1 MTVTIKDIALRA
13 GVSIS
18 TVHYALSGT
27 RPIRD
32 ATRRRVQDAVRDLD
46 YQPNA
51 GAATLPSGR
60 TGRLAVVIA
69 GLEPA
74 FANAYF
80 SDFVRGLAAAAEAQ
94 DYTVVLYTA
103 YERRAADGWRPVHI
117 LRRREADGIV
127 LLGTQ
132 IPEAHLDEL
141 AGSGPCVLLNR
152 EHPGLPSIA
161 ADRRQGAARATAH
174 LLALGCDPVTL
185 LAADFP
191 GGGPAATRPELT
203 GFRDAVAAAG
213 VDFDESL
220 VRFVPAPG
228 AAGPAAG
235 ALLDDL
241 AVARRS
247 GPRPGLVVF
256 SYTLARDVCAAIAGS
271 ALAVPEDL
279 GLVLGDDD
287 AGHHDALDVPLTTV
301 QAPKFEMAAAAV
313 DLLVEQLRGGATA
326 PALRGATVPVRRLPM
341 ELHVRWSCGARPRRR
356 AGAGAGALSPR
367 PSEVAVQDR
376 GAGRPARHTESKR

>member
-1 MTVTIKDIALRA
+1 MTVTIKDIAVRA

-32 ATRRRVQDAVRDLD
+32 ATRRRVLDAVRDLD

-51 GAATLPSGR
+51 GAATLPTGR

-74 FANAYF
+74 FANTYF
-80 SDFVRGLAAAAEAQ
+80 SDVVRGLAAAAEAR

-103 YERRAADGWRPVHI
+103 YGRRAAGGWRPAHI

-127 LLGTQ
+127 LMGTQ

-152 EHPGLPSIA
+152 EHPGLPSIT

-185 LAADFP
+185 LAADFR
-191 GGGPAATRPELT
+191 GGGPAEARPELA
-203 GFRDAVAAAG
+203 GFRDAGAAAG
-213 VDFDESL
+213 VAYDAAG

-228 AAGPAAG
+228 SARAAAD
-235 ALLDDL
+235 ALLERL
-241 AVARRS
+241 RRARRS
-247 GPRPGLVVF
+247 GRRPGLVVF
-256 SYTLARDVCAAIAGS
+256 SYTLAPEVCEAIAASG
-271 ALAVPEDL
+271 LAVPEDL

-287 AGHHDALDVPLTTV
+287 GGRHDALDVPLTTV

-313 DLLVEQLRGGATA
+313 DLLVEQVRAGDGA
-326 PALRGATVPVRRLPM
+326 PAGRGADRPRRRLPM
-341 ELHVRWSCGARPRRR
+341 ALHVRWSCGARPRRR
-356 AGAGAGALSPR
+356 GAGPR
-367 PSEVAVQDR
+367 PGEGEVEMQR
-376 GAGRPARHTESKR
+376 AGGGETPWHPQGRR